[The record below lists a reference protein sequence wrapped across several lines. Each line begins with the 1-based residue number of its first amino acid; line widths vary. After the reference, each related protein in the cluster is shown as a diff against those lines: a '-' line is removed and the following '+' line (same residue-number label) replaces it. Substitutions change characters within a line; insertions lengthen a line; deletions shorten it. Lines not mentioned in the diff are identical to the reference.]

1 MNASDVQ
8 QRYTKSMRNHLLRL
22 TTVSLACLISAS
34 TQAIDQT
41 SLESQLQNAM
51 KQSGLKPSEVGIWV
65 GQRSEK
71 GAEKIFGVSEDTSMI
86 PASLSKLIA
95 VGAVVKTLHPS
106 FKFKTELLSSASI
119 KNGALGGSLY
129 LKGSGDP
136 SFVSENMW
144 VLVNNFTRTGVT
156 SVEGDIVVD
165 DTRFDSIRIGKD
177 RENVRNDR
185 AYDAPLGAMSMNWN
199 SVNVYVRPG
208 KVGEPC
214 EVTADPV
221 NTYLKVR
228 NTCKTVSGSAKGV
241 KVDRTS
247 EKSFWGDI
255 VSVSGKIG
263 VNSEEVVVYKNIS
276 RPDLWSG
283 AHLLEFLKQ
292 RGIIVKGKVVN
303 GTAPKDARVL
313 AFSESKQLSN
323 VIADTAK
330 WSNNYVAEMLVKNLA
345 AEAGVL
351 PATMPEGLKV
361 VQKFTQQLGLN
372 DKNMVFSNASGFTRD
387 NRITAAQLG
396 KFLTLM
402 QADFTVFPEFLMSL
416 PIAGVDGTLR
426 KRMKGGK
433 AERWVRAKTG
443 LLNGVVGLAGY
454 AGETDGE
461 ILSFACIFNGSP
473 QKEAQARAFFDKL
486 AAVIAQ
492 N

>member
-8 QRYTKSMRNHLLRL
+8 HRYTKCMSNYLLRFSAAL
-22 TTVSLACLISAS
+22 FTCLVTAS
-34 TQAIDQT
+34 SYAINQS
-41 SLESQLQNAM
+41 SLESKLQSVM
-51 KQSGLKPSEVGIWV
+51 KESGFKPSEVGIWV
-65 GQRSEK
+65 GQRSAN
-71 GAEKIFGVSEDTSMI
+71 GAEKIFGISDDVSMI
-86 PASLSKLIA
+86 PASLSKLIT

-106 FKFKTELLSSASI
+106 YKFKTELLSSSSI

-156 SVEGDIVVD
+156 SIEGDIVVD
-165 DTRFDSIRIGKD
+165 DTRFDSVRIGED

-221 NTYLKVR
+221 NTYIKVR
-228 NTCKTVSGSAKGV
+228 NTCKTVSGGAKGV
-241 KVDRTS
+241 NVDRTS

-263 VNSEEVVVYKNIS
+263 ANSDEVVIYKNIS

-292 RGIIVKGKVVN
+292 RGIIVKGKVIT
-303 GTAPKDARVL
+303 GATPKGAKVL

-323 VIADTAK
+323 VIADTGK

-345 AEAGVL
+345 AESGSV
-351 PATMPEGLKV
+351 PATMPDGLKV
-361 VQKFTQQLGLN
+361 VQRFVQQMGLS
-372 DKNMVFSNASGFTRD
+372 DKNLVFTNASGFTRD
-387 NRITAAQLG
+387 NRITAGQLG

-402 QADFTVFPEFLMSL
+402 QADFTVFPEYLMSL

-426 KRMKGGK
+426 NRMKGGK

-454 AGETDGE
+454 AGETDGDV
-461 ILSFACIFNGSP
+461 LSFACIFNGSP
-473 QKEAQARAFFDKL
+473 AKEVQARAFFDKL

>member
-1 MNASDVQ
+1 MNARDAQ
-8 QRYTKSMRNHLLRL
+8 HRYTKSMFIHLLRL
-22 TTVSLACLISAS
+22 ISICFVGLISVPSHAIS
-34 TQAIDQT
+34 QA
-41 SLESQLQNAM
+41 SLESKLQVAM
-51 KQSGLKPSEVGIWV
+51 KESGFKTSEVGIWV
-65 GQRSEK
+65 GQRTEK
-71 GAEKIFGVSEDTSMI
+71 GAEKIFGVSDETSMI
-86 PASLSKLIA
+86 PASLSKLIT

-106 FKFKTELLSSASI
+106 FKFKTELLSPATL

-144 VLVNNFTRTGVT
+144 VLVNNLTRTGII
-156 SVEGDIVVD
+156 SIEGDLVVD
-165 DTRFDSIRIGKD
+165 DTRFDSIRIGED

-214 EVTADPV
+214 EITADPV
-221 NTYLKVR
+221 NTYIKVR
-228 NTCKTVSGSAKGV
+228 NTCKTVSGSANGV
-241 KVDRTS
+241 NVDRTS

-263 VNSEEVVVYKNIS
+263 VNSGEVVIYKNIS

-292 RGIIVKGKVVN
+292 RGIIVKGKVIT
-303 GTAPKDARVL
+303 GATPKDAKVL

-330 WSNNYVAEMLVKNLA
+330 WSNNFVAEMLVKNLA
-345 AEAGVL
+345 AEAGTL
-351 PATMPEGLKV
+351 PATMPAGLKI
-361 VQKFTQQLGLN
+361 VQKFTQQMGLT
-372 DKNMVFSNASGFTRD
+372 DKAFVFTNASGFTRD

-396 KFLTLM
+396 KYLTVM
-402 QADFTVFPEFLMSL
+402 QSDFTVFPEYLMAL

-426 KRMKGGK
+426 NRMKSGK

-443 LLNGVVGLAGY
+443 LLDGVVGLAGY
-454 AGETDGE
+454 AGETDGD

-473 QKEAQARAFFDKL
+473 AKEAQARAFFDKL

>member
-1 MNASDVQ
+1 MTN
-8 QRYTKSMRNHLLRL
+8 YLLRL
-22 TTVSLACLISAS
+22 ITASFACLVSNSAF
-34 TQAIDQT
+34 AIDHGA
-41 SLESQLQNAM
+41 LESKLQNAM
-51 KQSGLKPSEVGIWV
+51 RDSGFKSSEVGIWV
-65 GQRSEK
+65 GKRSEK
-71 GAEKIFGVSEDTSMI
+71 GAEKIFGVSDDASMI
-86 PASLSKLIA
+86 PASLSKLIT

-106 FKFKTELLSSASI
+106 FKFKTELLSASPI
-119 KNGALGGSLY
+119 KNGALGGSLF

-144 VLVNNFTRTGVT
+144 VLVNNFTRSGVT
-156 SVEGDIVVD
+156 SIEGDIVVD
-165 DTRFDSIRIGKD
+165 DTRFDSIRIGED

-208 KVGEPC
+208 KAGEPC

-221 NTYLKVR
+221 NTYIKVR
-228 NTCKTVSGSAKGV
+228 NTCKTVAGGAKAV
-241 KVDRTS
+241 NVDRTS

-263 VNSEEVVVYKNIS
+263 ANSEEVVVYKNIS

-292 RGIIVKGKVVN
+292 RGIIVKGKVTSGV
-303 GTAPKDARVL
+303 APKDAKAL

-351 PATMPEGLKV
+351 PATMPEGLKI
-361 VQKFTQQLGLN
+361 VQKFTQQMGLN
-372 DKNMVFSNASGFTRD
+372 DKNLIFTNASGFTRD
-387 NRITAAQLG
+387 NRITTAQLG

-402 QADFTVFPEFLMSL
+402 QADFTIFPEYLMSL

-426 KRMKGGK
+426 SRMKGGK

-461 ILSFACIFNGSP
+461 ILSFAFIFNGSP
-473 QKEAQARAFFDKL
+473 SKEVQARAFFDKL